1 MNEEDKRKVRNGIL
15 IALFTVLLYLGVQ
28 NLDVVLKIIVI
39 VLKLLSP
46 FLFGICF
53 AFVLNIPM
61 KFLEEKVFWRMGK
74 KDGFWKKAKHPL
86 CVTITVVL
94 FLGAIVLLFSILI
107 PQLVASVKSLADNI
121 PGYLNK
127 LQLWANNFLSQFGVS
142 TDLNE
147 TISSYLTEFSDTILK
162 YITNSVPQIMGTA
175 VNITSGIIS
184 LFMGLIIGV
193 YMLATKDGMIRNVKR
208 TAYAFLPR
216 KAADYLT
223 HVYHITNSRFYGFVT
238 GQLTEAFILATL
250 CLVGMTLFRMPYALL
265 ISIIIGITNIVPIV
279 GPIIG
284 TIPGALIMLM
294 VNPMQAVWFVVFIII
309 LQQIESNFI
318 YPKVV
323 GSSVGLPG
331 LWVMFAVLVGG
342 NLFGLPGILLGV
354 PTLSV
359 IYVLLSEA
367 VKKRLARRRLDPD
380 RIEAG

>member
-1 MNEEDKRKVRNGIL
+1 
-15 IALFTVLLYLGVQ
+15 
-28 NLDVVLKIIVI
+28 
-39 VLKLLSP
+39 
-46 FLFGICF
+46 
-53 AFVLNIPM
+53 
-61 KFLEEKVFWRMGK
+61 
-74 KDGFWKKAKHPL
+74 
-86 CVTITVVL
+86 
-94 FLGAIVLLFSILI
+94 
-107 PQLVASVKSLADNI
+107 
-121 PGYLNK
+121 
-127 LQLWANNFLSQFGVS
+127 
-142 TDLNE
+142 
-147 TISSYLTEFSDTILK
+147 
-162 YITNSVPQIMGTA
+162 
-175 VNITSGIIS
+175 
-184 LFMGLIIGV
+184 
-193 YMLATKDGMIRNVKR
+193 
-208 TAYAFLPR
+208 
-216 KAADYLT
+216 
-223 HVYHITNSRFYGFVT
+223 
-238 GQLTEAFILATL
+238 
-250 CLVGMTLFRMPYALL
+250 MPYALL